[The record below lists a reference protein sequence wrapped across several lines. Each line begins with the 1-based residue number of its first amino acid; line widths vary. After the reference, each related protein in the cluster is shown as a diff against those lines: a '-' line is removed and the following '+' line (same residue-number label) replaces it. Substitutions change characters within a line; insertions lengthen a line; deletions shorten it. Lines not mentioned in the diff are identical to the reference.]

1 VPKSFPINFIWALS
15 KNRLEANPMIQ
26 PILIL
31 GPTASGKSKLAVQI
45 AQKIGGEVINM
56 DSMQVY
62 RDIPILSAR
71 PTLAEM
77 DGVAHHLFG
86 HIDAAYPYSTGEYL
100 IEAKG
105 AIDEISARGKTPILV
120 GGTGL
125 YAHALT
131 MGMVETPPVPAELR
145 AATRKSVE
153 TDRRAAHNKLK
164 EVDPEAAARIEVK
177 DAVRISRALEVYE
190 ATGKSLSDWHK
201 DPQPPILAKGSW
213 HGFTLAPPRE
223 IVYANI
229 EARFRA
235 MAENGALAEVHALL
249 ARNLAPDLPAL
260 KALGVPTFIQY
271 MKFEISL
278 DEAISRAITETRQY
292 AKRQYSWINNRAVD
306 WEKFETTTEVLAQ
319 FQ

>member
-1 VPKSFPINFIWALS
+1 MLH
-15 KNRLEANPMIQ
+15 

-45 AQKIGGEVINM
+45 ARDIGGEIINM

-71 PTLAEM
+71 PTASEM
-77 DGVAHHLFG
+77 GGIAHYLFG
-86 HIDAAYPYSTGEYL
+86 HIDSAYTYSTGEYL
-100 IEAKG
+100 LEAKA
-105 AIDEISARGKTPILV
+105 AIDEISARDKTPILV

-131 MGMVETPPVPAELR
+131 QGMVETPPVPAQIR
-145 AATRKSVE
+145 AATRKLVE
-153 TDRRAAHNKLK
+153 TDRRAAHNKLL
-164 EVDPEAAARIEVK
+164 EVDPAAAARIEVK
-177 DAVRISRALEVYE
+177 DAIRISRALEVYE
-190 ATGKSLSDWHK
+190 ATGKSLSEWHK
-201 DPQPPILAKGSW
+201 DPQPPILASGKW
-213 HGFTLAPPRE
+213 RGFTLAPPRE

-235 MAENGALAEVHALL
+235 MAENGALAEVHALM

-260 KALGVPTFIQY
+260 KALGVPSFISY

-278 DEAISRAITETRQY
+278 EDAINRAITETRQY

-306 WEKFETTTEVLAQ
+306 WEKLEQIDEKSRLKAVLSQ
-319 FQ
+319 I